1 MPSCWLMPIHSAA
14 VMPFMDLLARQH
26 QLGSPTNCMGRKP
39 MGPNYIRTTVVNAY
53 SMGPENREGASGS
66 GDDVPLMVSINSI
79 KRHNLVGAG
88 RKGKSGATFGLFINC
103 ETVS

>member
-1 MPSCWLMPIHSAA
+1 MPIQSAA

-39 MGPNYIRTTVVNAY
+39 MDPNYIRATLVNAY
-53 SMGPENREGASGS
+53 LMGPEKREGASGNGNEAS
-66 GDDVPLMVSINSI
+66 LMVSIKSI

-88 RKGKSGATFGLFINC
+88 RIGKSGFTFGLFINS